1 MQLKKYSRI
10 FRNLNLLI
18 LFSFLVSCKTVGY
31 NEVVT
36 KDFSPVKG
44 STEADLWFLTDKIEE
59 TLKNNHPLVIK
70 DKSVNDYVKK
80 VFCKIEPDY
89 CNKIRIYIV
98 RNPIFNASMY
108 PNGMM
113 LLRSGTLLMLE
124 NEAQLASLLGHEF
137 GHYYYRHSIKGYQ
150 RQEVVNNMSAVF
162 NVAVMLGGAYIN
174 ANPYSYYNFDIINA
188 LEIGRLGIML
198 AQLSNFKYSRDD
210 ETEADMYGVEVL
222 KKYGYH
228 LDEAPKMWEKL
239 IKVYKKAGKNLN
251 NFSFTRTHPT
261 PKVRIDQ
268 LKDTIKNYNTNQ
280 TGFIGTNEF
289 SSGTSNK
296 RNDWVKDEIFMGEFE
311 KSKYLIK
318 SISINKKL
326 PAEKDYFLGEYYKT
340 KFIIEK
346 NKLKKQKYF
355 ENSLRHLRIAT
366 ELDENYPLPFL
377 SLGSLLLENNEAE
390 AKEYFQKFVNLSP
403 SEPIAKLI
411 KMEYLK

>member
-1 MQLKKYSRI
+1 
-10 FRNLNLLI
+10 
-18 LFSFLVSCKTVGY
+18 
-31 NEVVT
+31 
-36 KDFSPVKG
+36 
-44 STEADLWFLTDKIEE
+44 
-59 TLKNNHPLVIK
+59 
-70 DKSVNDYVKK
+70 
-80 VFCKIEPDY
+80 
-89 CNKIRIYIV
+89 
-98 RNPIFNASMY
+98 
-108 PNGMM
+108 
-113 LLRSGTLLMLE
+113 
-124 NEAQLASLLGHEF
+124 
-137 GHYYYRHSIKGYQ
+137 
-150 RQEVVNNMSAVF
+150 
-162 NVAVMLGGAYIN
+162 
-174 ANPYSYYNFDIINA
+174 
-188 LEIGRLGIML
+188 ML

-210 ETEADMYGVEVL
+210 ETEADMYGLEVL
-222 KKYGYH
+222 KKHGYH
-228 LDEAPKMWEKL
+228 LDEAPKLWEKL
-239 IKVYKKAGKNLN
+239 IKMFKKAGKNAN
-251 NFSFTRTHPT
+251 NFSFTQRHPT